1 MYETIK
7 ELERLSALRAREL
20 VEAKSGGV
28 PLVEYAGRFVP
39 EALIRSCGVS
49 VYPLACGCELASPE
63 AAQDDMLGCMN
74 PLARSIAGGIKQGT
88 DKISS
93 KADLVVTS
101 VTDIHMGRLSE
112 LLEFWGVNVF
122 KVGVPS
128 DWRNSIAFGYYLNS
142 LRRMLEAVSRLSGHA
157 VDMDKARSI
166 AAETNRINA
175 AFRHINELRKR
186 AGVPISFENY
196 MRLQHLSFRL
206 CDTALAAREME
217 RIADR
222 LEGADG
228 VYPENAP
235 RLLMV
240 GRTVAPGDYAL
251 LRLIDEGGAA
261 VVAEMFDEYLRVSER
276 DIKLDGDMLENFAR
290 NRYLDATPIDS
301 FQPSWDARLRR
312 ILALKDEYGCDGVI
326 WYQLAYD
333 EVYDM
338 EYACLAK
345 SLSEKGIP
353 LLRLETNYS
362 YTAES
367 LALARKQ
374 IEDFVGGLRS
384 R

>member
-7 ELERLSALRAREL
+7 ELDRLAAMKAREL

-28 PLVEYAGRFVP
+28 PLVEYEGRFVP
-39 EALIRSCGVS
+39 EALIRSCGVN
-49 VYPLACGCELASPE
+49 VYPLACGGELASPE
-63 AAQDDMLGCMN
+63 AAQDDMLSCMN

-88 DKISS
+88 DKMSS

-128 DWRNSIAFGYYLNS
+128 DWRNAIAFEYYMSS
-142 LRRMLEAVSRLSGHA
+142 LRHMLDAVSRLSGRG
-157 VDMDKARSI
+157 MDEDRAREI
-166 AAETNRINA
+166 ASETNRINA

-186 AGVPISFENY
+186 ANVPISFENY
-196 MRLQHLSFRL
+196 VRLQHLSFRL

-222 LEGADG
+222 LEGSDG
-228 VYPENAP
+228 VYPEDAP
-235 RLLMV
+235 RMLMV
-240 GRTVAPGDYAL
+240 GRALAPGDYEL
-251 LRLIDEGGAA
+251 LHLIDESGCA
-261 VVAEMFDEYLRVSER
+261 VVAEMFDEFIRSSER
-276 DIKLDGDMLENFAR
+276 DIKLEGDMLENFAR
-290 NRYLDATPIDS
+290 NRYLDATPIDA
-301 FQPSWDARLRR
+301 FQPSWETRLRR
-312 ILALKDEYGCDGVI
+312 ILELKDEYHCDGVI

-338 EYACLAK
+338 EYVCLAK
-345 SLSEKGIP
+345 SLAEKGIP

-362 YTAES
+362 YTAEK
-367 LALARKQ
+367 LALDRQK
-374 IEDFVGGLRS
+374 IEDFIGGLRN